1 MEKYLKIKE
10 LCGYFVSCGEPLN
23 MEEFKQEF
31 LIRGTLENKE
41 WTQLPDGKVHGV
53 HICYSEN
60 GKIVSLWKDGKR
72 HGETLEYER
81 DKLVSRSLWENGE
94 IKEKQ
99 KFDGSFVSW
108 KAEYKDRK
116 LHGLERSWIEGRL
129 YTETDWFEG
138 RMNGQQK
145 TYDRH
150 GGLCSVSYW
159 ENNIP
164 VGVEII

>member
-1 MEKYLKIKE
+1 MEKYLASKE
-10 LCGYFVSCGEPLN
+10 LCGYIVSHGEPSN
-23 MEEFKQEF
+23 MEEFKENF
-31 LIRGTLENKE
+31 LVRGISGDKE
-41 WTQLPDGKVHGV
+41 WTQLPDGKMHGV
-53 HICYSEN
+53 HICRSEN
-60 GKIVSLWKDGKR
+60 GKIISLWKDGER
-72 HGETLEYER
+72 HGETFEYER

-99 KFDGSFVSW
+99 KFDGGLVSW
-108 KAEYKDRK
+108 KAEYKDGK

-145 TYDRH
+145 TYDRY
-150 GGLCSVSYW
+150 GRLCSISYW

-164 VGVEII
+164 TKVEVT